1 MTIHELAN
9 NPTLSDQVRLIENI
23 VYGAMDGEALHMS
36 ILAPWTQRFPKQYQ
50 TEPRPLIVF
59 VQEARGERQKWEK
72 KFHNWFNLFGPVI
85 L

>member
-1 MTIHELAN
+1 MVKLMTIHELAN
-9 NPTLSDQVRLIENI
+9 NPTLSGQVRLIENI

-59 VQEARGERQKWEK
+59 VQGSS
-72 KFHNWFNLFGPVI
+72 
-85 L
+85 